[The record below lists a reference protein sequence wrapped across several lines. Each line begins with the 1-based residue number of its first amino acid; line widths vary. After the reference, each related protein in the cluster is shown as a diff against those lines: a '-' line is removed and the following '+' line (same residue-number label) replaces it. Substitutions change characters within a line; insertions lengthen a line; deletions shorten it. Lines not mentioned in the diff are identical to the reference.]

1 VKDVARRA
9 GVSPK
14 TVSNVINGTVH
25 VREETRERVH
35 AALAELDY
43 VPNLSARGLRNGRS
57 GVIALALPDLAT
69 AYSAETAAA
78 FVELAHERGWGVQIE
93 QTGSEPQREAEL
105 ISRARAQLVDGLVLN
120 PVRLAESAI
129 VTGGQLPP
137 VVLIGEVQQDLVDS
151 VSVDSVAAAREM
163 TAALIARG
171 HRRIVALGT
180 VRADFDTASSRSR
193 TEGYRQALAAA
204 GLAHDPALEVGVPWT
219 PGDAAAAVRA
229 HLAQHGA
236 PDAIF
241 AFTDSMA
248 LGALSELWRAG
259 LAVPGDVAV
268 AGFDDVVEGRF
279 ASPPLSTVSFDRRAF
294 AATALELLERRIL
307 DRDAPRER
315 RVVPHTLVFRAST
328 GD

>member
-1 VKDVARRA
+1 MKDVAQRA

-14 TVSNVINGTVH
+14 TVSNVINGVVF
-25 VREETRERVH
+25 VREETRQRVL

-93 QTGSEPQREAEL
+93 QTGSEPHREAEL
-105 ISRARAQLVDGLVLN
+105 ISRARAHLVDGLVLN

-151 VSVDSVAAAREM
+151 VSVDSVAAARDM
-163 TAALIARG
+163 TEALIARG
-171 HRRIVALGT
+171 HRRILALGT
-180 VRADFDTASSRSR
+180 VRADFDTASARSR

-204 GLAHDPALEVGVPWT
+204 GLPHDPALEVGVPWT

-229 HLAQHGA
+229 HLERHGA

-259 LAVPGDVAV
+259 LSVPGDVHV

-315 RVVPHTLVFRAST
+315 RVVPHALAFRAST
-328 GD
+328 AD